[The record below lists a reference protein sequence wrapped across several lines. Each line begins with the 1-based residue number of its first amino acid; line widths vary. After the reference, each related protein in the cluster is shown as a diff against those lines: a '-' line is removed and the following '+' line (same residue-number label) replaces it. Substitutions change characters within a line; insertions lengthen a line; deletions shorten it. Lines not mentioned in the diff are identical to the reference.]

1 MACMMRQTAPFADDT
16 KLGGV
21 GETSDECAAFQ
32 RDSDSLQKWVNRI
45 LIKFKKRKCQVL
57 HLGRKSEV
65 PEDGLK
71 HYVWA
76 PFFFSWGPSSR
87 NVLLP
92 ALVSCSTW
100 STSSVKAGAVW
111 TTGDCWSYSPV
122 CDSGYLAMEGLFNFW
137 HLEDQAV
144 DSFVLNIADR
154 KLWL

>member
-1 MACMMRQTAPFADDT
+1 MTWMMRQTAPFADDT

-21 GETSDECAAFQ
+21 GETSDECAACQ

-100 STSSVKAGAVW
+100 STSSVKAGAVC
-111 TTGDCWSYSPV
+111 TTGD
-122 CDSGYLAMEGLFNFW
+122 LFLFTCLW
-137 HLEDQAV
+137 QW
-144 DSFVLNIADR
+144 VLGHGRALQLLTLR
-154 KLWL
+154 RSSCRLFCLKYCR